1 MDTQELENLQKSSST
16 KSQDAEEKTS
26 EELERNLNLNEANN
40 KGLREVELRR
50 QRVAET
56 SKLVGSMIGAFLG
69 TMIYSKI
76 YQEYEGE
83 TWTESLMNG
92 FIAAVSLGFGFLLG
106 KIINPTNEAVST
118 NLENAAV
125 EQPNVQQTL
134 PLCI

>member
-1 MDTQELENLQKSSST
+1 MDAQELENLKKSSST
-16 KSQDAEEKTS
+16 KSQDTGEKTS
-26 EELERNLNLNEANN
+26 EELERNLNPNEANN
-40 KGLREVELRR
+40 ESLREVELKR
-50 QRVAET
+50 QRVAEI
-56 SKLVGSMIGAFLG
+56 SKLVGSMIGVFLG

-106 KIINPTNEAVST
+106 KIITPTNEAVST

-125 EQPNVQQTL
+125 EQTNMQQTL
-134 PLCI
+134 PFCT